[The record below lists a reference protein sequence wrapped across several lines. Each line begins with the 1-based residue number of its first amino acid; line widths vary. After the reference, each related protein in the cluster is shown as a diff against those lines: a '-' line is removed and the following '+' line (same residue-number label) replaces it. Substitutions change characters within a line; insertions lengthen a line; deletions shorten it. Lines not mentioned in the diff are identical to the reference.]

1 MGAGVGVAGAL
12 QEPSPLPLQLFSSRT
27 TWVYSINNVLMSLSG
42 LAMAGWEGGESELKE
57 SRVKGLGDRWA
68 RLKKY

>member
-57 SRVKGLGDRWA
+57 
-68 RLKKY
+68 